1 MIRIQRIINMKP
13 RPSPEIDIDIDIRST
28 DWQIVDGLSE
38 LASTC
43 ILAAREQFCPRAF
56 SEISLVFSD
65 NVHVQILNREYR
77 GQDKPTNVLS
87 FPTNTQLDIPVLG
100 DIVLALETVKL
111 EAEQQI
117 ISLENHISH
126 LLIHGYLHLQGLDHE
141 NEQDAQEMESLEI
154 KLLAGLGISNPY
166 DKEIM

>member
-1 MIRIQRIINMKP
+1 MKP
-13 RPSPEIDIDIDIRST
+13 RPLPEIDIDLDIRSA

-43 ILAAREQFCPRAF
+43 ILAARAHYCPRAF

-65 NVHVQILNREYR
+65 NDHMQILNRDYR

-100 DIVLALETVKL
+100 DVVLALETVKL
-111 EAEQQI
+111 EAEQHS

-141 NEQDAQEMESLEI
+141 NEQDAQEMEALEI

-166 DKEIM
+166 DKDIM